1 MTDNYLPS
9 LLWDPDLQTWIPK
22 RGFTVVELPAEV
34 DLKILPRPAYQV
46 GERVRFSWYGAT
58 PWEGEIRGIQIAG
71 GEYDPYSEAI
81 EQVIQR
87 RYLRPNSMVYLIQAR
102 GHIRMVAAP
111 KVVGIS
117 TNTHLSAIWEHGY
130 EEFEE

>member
-1 MTDNYLPS
+1 MTNSYLPS
-9 LLWDPDLQTWIPK
+9 LHWDPDLPKWIPK
-22 RGFTVVELPAEV
+22 RRFTVVELPAEV
-34 DLKILPRPAYQV
+34 NPKVLPKPAYHI
-46 GERVRFSWYGAT
+46 GERVRFSWYSTT

-71 GEYDPYSEAI
+71 DEYDHYNEAI
-81 EQVIQR
+81 EYVIQR
-87 RYLRPNSMVYLIQAR
+87 QYLRPNSIAYLIQAR

-111 KVVGIS
+111 KILGIS

>member
-1 MTDNYLPS
+1 MNDFYLPS
-9 LLWDPDLQTWIPK
+9 LHWDQDYKCWIPK
-22 RGFTVVELPAEV
+22 QGFTTVELPSEV
-34 DLKILPRPAYQV
+34 DPNVLPKPAFAI
-46 GERVRFSWYGAT
+46 GERVRFSWYGPT

-71 GEYDPYSEAI
+71 GTYDDYTEAI
-81 EQVIQR
+81 AYTIQR
-87 RYLRPNSMVYLIQAR
+87 RYLQPHSMTYLIQAR

-111 KVVGIS
+111 KIVGIS